1 MRTNKTKDQLT
12 WMQKM
17 RMSYNGVSQQVDAW
31 VQGLL
36 NTSKRQY
43 GKYTVFGIILEAFK
57 QLSTLIFTQIVVG
70 TREHNIL
77 TAEQTASIRGLAQ
90 LACYKTVSAC
100 ESTGK
105 ISIEF
110 AANAATELSPT
121 VYIKNHATFRCKEN
135 NLIYSIC
142 MSEDF
147 QQCILNDTS
156 ISRRYEFVCKQGE
169 YASQQFVTNNVPL
182 ETFVISERND
192 FVSEDSIVVTVND
205 KVWTK
210 YMSFAE
216 MDRYSN
222 GYVISWSFDGK
233 LQLMFGNGVT
243 GVMPDINSVVN
254 VTYLK
259 CAGYD
264 GNLLVQNDAT
274 FEWQDGM
281 FDSGMNSINPKAS
294 ITFEQ
299 VTNIVGGYNGDDI
312 ETIRNN
318 AGAINRSLVLHS
330 AESIAVYMSRFGQYK
345 VIDIWSNTES
355 QIIHVIAVP
364 NILDKF
370 IKAGTLVYNYWS
382 LPLNEFTLSSTDIS
396 YLQAQIKA
404 IKDYVL
410 LTEIKFETVKL
421 IYFQCYILCRK
432 KYTLQNAADIKQ
444 SVMSIVTEHIQDNW
458 ADNKQFISR
467 SALIKVIEQ
476 LDLLETVDV
485 KFDSETESNLQF
497 IDNLG
502 NINVTDKNLM
512 PLVRSTEGTDVSLS
526 IKVLVENETGTYIE
540 A

>member
-1 MRTNKTKDQLT
+1 
-12 WMQKM
+12 
-17 RMSYNGVSQQVDAW
+17 
-31 VQGLL
+31 
-36 NTSKRQY
+36 
-43 GKYTVFGIILEAFK
+43 
-57 QLSTLIFTQIVVG
+57 
-70 TREHNIL
+70 
-77 TAEQTASIRGLAQ
+77 
-90 LACYKTVSAC
+90 
-100 ESTGK
+100 
-105 ISIEF
+105 
-110 AANAATELSPT
+110 
-121 VYIKNHATFRCKEN
+121 
-135 NLIYSIC
+135 
-142 MSEDF
+142 
-147 QQCILNDTS
+147 
-156 ISRRYEFVCKQGE
+156 
-169 YASQQFVTNNVPL
+169 
-182 ETFVISERND
+182 
-192 FVSEDSIVVTVND
+192 
-205 KVWTK
+205 
-210 YMSFAE
+210 
-216 MDRYSN
+216 
-222 GYVISWSFDGK
+222 
-233 LQLMFGNGVT
+233 
-243 GVMPDINSVVN
+243 
-254 VTYLK
+254 
-259 CAGYD
+259 
-264 GNLLVQNDAT
+264 
-274 FEWQDGM
+274 
-281 FDSGMNSINPKAS
+281 
-294 ITFEQ
+294 
-299 VTNIVGGYNGDDI
+299 
-312 ETIRNN
+312 
-318 AGAINRSLVLHS
+318 
-330 AESIAVYMSRFGQYK
+330 MSRFGQYK

-512 PLVRSTEGTDVSLS
+512 PLVRSTAGTDVSLS